1 MTVRLEEALNLDT
14 LTAGENEFLAQLPA
28 GILNAHGRRF
38 VEHLLFRFDPDRPAE
53 ARRFVRQVAA
63 ADFGVLTSAAEQL
76 AQIAAF
82 KDEPEST
89 VRKVI
94 GMLAVSATGF
104 DVLGPGLPLVTP
116 GFRNGARKLQEYFG
130 PQDIASWDWA
140 WRLGVD
146 LLLLLAGD
154 DADAVRSARNKVL
167 AIAPGASH
175 VGSEPGAVLCN
186 DDGHAV
192 EHFGFRENLS
202 TPELTT
208 RSVRVAQ
215 RRWDSR
221 LPIGQ
226 VLAPIRLQADGEP
239 GGTGF
244 GSYVVFAKLEQNVRA
259 FWAFEREME
268 SASTRPAP
276 GLAAA
281 SMIGRFRDGTPLTRS
296 GVPNATADND
306 FVYRTEDDNGNRCP
320 VSAHIRAV
328 NLRDDP
334 AAHRIVRRGITYGT
348 RTDAGVSDPAVP
360 PDRRPT
366 GGVGILFTSVH
377 CNVHDQFE
385 WTMENWVRNDGYTTR
400 PFARDSLIGPRDVAS
415 MDWPKAWGSAPEP
428 DVARRWT
435 PPKFVTLRGG
445 GYFFAPPLDFLRT
458 LGG

>member
-1 MTVRLEEALNLDT
+1 MTVRLGEALNLDT
-14 LTAGENEFLAQLPA
+14 LTVDEIELLAQLPA

-38 VEHLLFRFDPDRPAE
+38 VEHLLFRFDPEAPAE
-53 ARRFVRQVAA
+53 ARNFVRQVAA

-82 KDEPEST
+82 KVDAAST
-89 VRKVI
+89 DREVV
-94 GMLAVSATGF
+94 GMLAISATGF
-104 DVLGPGLPLVTP
+104 DVLRPGLPLATA
-116 GFRNGARKLQEYFG
+116 GFRNGANKLREYFG
-130 PQDIASWDWA
+130 PQDMESWDWA

-146 LLLLLAGD
+146 LLIVLAGD
-154 DADAVRSARNKVL
+154 DADAVRSVRNKVL
-167 AIAPGASH
+167 AIAPRASH
-175 VGSEPGAVLCN
+175 IGSESGVVLCN
-186 DDGHAV
+186 EDGHVV

-208 RSVRVAQ
+208 RSDRVPQ
-215 RRWDSR
+215 RRWDYR
-221 LPIGQ
+221 LPIGH
-226 VLAPIRLQADGEP
+226 VLAPMPVQADGEP
-239 GGTGF
+239 GCAGF

-259 FWAFEREME
+259 FWAFEHEME
-268 SASTRPAP
+268 SASARPAP

-281 SMIGRFRDGTPLTRS
+281 SIIGRFRDGTPLTRS

-306 FVYRTEDDNGNRCP
+306 FVYRNEDDNGNRCP

-334 AAHRIVRRGITYGT
+334 DARRIVRRGITYGT
-348 RTDAGVSDPAVP
+348 RSDAGVSDPGVP
-360 PDRRPT
+360 PERRPA

-385 WTMENWVRNDGYTTR
+385 WVLENWVKNDGYTTR

-415 MDWPKAWGSAPEP
+415 MDWPKVWGSPPEP
-428 DVARRWT
+428 GVARRWT

-445 GYFFAPPLDFLRT
+445 GYFFAPPLGFLRK
-458 LGG
+458 LGA